1 MEEGER
7 REATEE
13 QTRLSGFADQLASS
27 LLKET
32 ISEAGGGEE
41 PEQIWSIP
49 CSSECHSHRNERVSS
64 SSSGVVRG
72 SGQLCW
78 TPESS
83 GSLDNTME
91 GRQGA
96 HNTCRAGKQDT
107 AVNSDAAGDEGAVG
121 GDNGVPSDA
130 IEQVHKAGEV
140 NCQSEDASQ
149 ESRLSIQRVSLDVSE
164 VQQGTESST
173 SANLSLKK
181 GLSVP
186 DVGLEDIQDRV
197 SFGSENSKSYKL
209 GFLRHLGIKRSKT
222 ETTDPGGRKRMKSL
236 RKTLSS
242 LFHLKTKLDAG
253 EGVEGREAK
262 PRRPTSAPSIFR
274 LPTRKPK
281 NVPPC
286 QRALPPV
293 PGVQSSQSPP
303 SPPSAEAGAIS
314 LSSLTLDTEHSPHIT
329 SQTTPRADTEPD
341 NIDFAASIE
350 KVKDHGWYWGP
361 LSGEA
366 AERILSGEPDGSFV
380 VRDSSDH
387 HYIFSLTFKLNG
399 FVRHVRIEHDQGN
412 FSFGS
417 FTKFKSNTI
426 VDFIENAVEHS
437 RSGRYLFFLHRRPV
451 LGPMRVQLLHP
462 VSRFKRVQSLQHLCR
477 YIIVKHVRKD
487 HLDQLPVPS
496 RIKNYLN
503 TPFYYS
509 EQVTENEESADIS
522 QTLEQIEE
530 NVSNWDRNMAEEGGD
545 LNGWEGREGEAA
557 VGTAETSDNSE
568 PRTSPNQQGGSVLPP
583 LWVVSDNLQ

>member
-1 MEEGER
+1 MGDVVKSSEYVCQ
-7 REATEE
+7 TEVSGDE
-13 QTRLSGFADQLASS
+13 CLSDIQRLSLEA
-27 LLKET
+27 
-32 ISEAGGGEE
+32 SEA
-41 PEQIWSIP
+41 Q
-49 CSSECHSHRNERVSS
+49 SSE
-64 SSSGVVRG
+64 
-72 SGQLCW
+72 Q
-78 TPESS
+78 
-83 GSLDNTME
+83 
-91 GRQGA
+91 
-96 HNTCRAGKQDT
+96 
-107 AVNSDAAGDEGAVG
+107 
-121 GDNGVPSDA
+121 
-130 IEQVHKAGEV
+130 AGEPTTPV
-140 NCQSEDASQ
+140 L
-149 ESRLSIQRVSLDVSE
+149 R
-164 VQQGTESST
+164 
-173 SANLSLKK
+173 K

-186 DVGLEDIQDRV
+186 DIGVEDMQDRV
-197 SFGSENSKSYKL
+197 SFGSENSKSYKI
-209 GFLRHLGIKRSKT
+209 GFLRHLGLKRSKT
-222 ETTDPGGRKRMKSL
+222 ESTSDPSGRKRMKSL

-242 LFHLKTKLDAG
+242 LFHLRSKLDA
-253 EGVEGREAK
+253 EGPEGQEAK

-293 PGVQSSQSPP
+293 PGITISNSPGSSGNVFGDSGENSSSQAADSN
-303 SPPSAEAGAIS
+303 ELS
-314 LSSLTLDTEHSPHIT
+314 LMNPAPQLDT
-329 SQTTPRADTEPD
+329 DVD

-462 VSRFKRVQSLQHLCR
+462 VSRFKSVESLQHLCR

-487 HLDQLPVPS
+487 HLDQLPVPK

-503 TPFYYS
+503 TQYYYS
-509 EQVTENEESADIS
+509 EQVAEDEEAAEAESEAGPDQLLELGQLEES
-522 QTLEQIEE
+522 E
-530 NVSNWDRNMAEEGGD
+530 NTWVREGD
-545 LNGWEGREGEAA
+545 LNTREEFNDG
-557 VGTAETSDNSE
+557 DNSE
-568 PRTSPNQQGGSVLPP
+568 SRTTP
-583 LWVVSDNLQ
+583 